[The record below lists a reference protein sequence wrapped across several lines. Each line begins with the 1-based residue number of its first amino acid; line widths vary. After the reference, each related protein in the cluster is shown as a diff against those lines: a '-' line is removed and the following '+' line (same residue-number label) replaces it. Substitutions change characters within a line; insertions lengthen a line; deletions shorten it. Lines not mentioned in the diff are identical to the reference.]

1 MDKEFIEAALG
12 RMIEALAS
20 IEHERWAH
28 WQRYVHGKG
37 QLQADGSLLI
47 PADSVQRWERQIAT
61 PYTAL
66 SEEEKKSDR
75 DQVQRYLSIIA
86 EGLATVTRP

>member
-1 MDKEFIEAALG
+1 MDKEFIEAALC